1 MKGIIIYE
9 KSSAVYNR
17 SGIDIYFREAVKL
30 GITLSLVYY
39 ENLSYGIHNNLL
51 YVKSEGKLL
60 QDVDFAINRCRDYR
74 LAKHLESMRIR
85 VFNNAKVNRI
95 GNNKWE
101 TCEYY
106 SGFHVP
112 MPDTEFVPSYNL
124 ENYLK
129 SCKDE
134 IVVKAVHGHGGNQV
148 CLFHPNNR
156 DEIKQICMT
165 MGSEDVVIQPFIP
178 GKGQDLRVYVIGQ
191 SIIGAV
197 LRTATN
203 GFRSNYSLGGQVTS
217 YKLTQKVV
225 SQVEKIINCLPVDYV
240 GIDFLI
246 HENGDL
252 LFNEIED
259 IVGARMLYQ
268 CTNIDVISLY
278 MQYILRTLNKNYK
291 HS

>member
-1 MKGIIIYE
+1 MKGILIYE
-9 KSSAVYNR
+9 KSSAIYNQG
-17 SGIDIYFREAVKL
+17 GIDIYLKEAEKL
-30 GITLSLVYY
+30 GISLRLIYY
-39 ENLSYGIHNNLL
+39 ENLSYGIQNNLF

-85 VFNNAKVNRI
+85 VFNNSKVNRI

-101 TCEYY
+101 TCEYL
-106 SGFHVP
+106 SRFHIP
-112 MPDTEFVPSYNL
+112 MPDTEFVPSRNL

-129 SCKDE
+129 DCKNE
-134 IVVKAVHGHGGNQV
+134 VVVKAVHGHGGNQV
-148 CLFHPNNR
+148 CLFHPNSV

-165 MGSEDVVIQPFIP
+165 MDNEDVVIQPFIP

-191 SIIGAV
+191 AIIGAV

-225 SQVEKIINCLPVDYV
+225 AQVEKILNYLPVDYV
-240 GIDFLI
+240 GIDFLV

-268 CTNIDVISLY
+268 CTDIDVISLY
-278 MQYILRTLNKNYK
+278 MQYIFRTLNKR
-291 HS
+291 H